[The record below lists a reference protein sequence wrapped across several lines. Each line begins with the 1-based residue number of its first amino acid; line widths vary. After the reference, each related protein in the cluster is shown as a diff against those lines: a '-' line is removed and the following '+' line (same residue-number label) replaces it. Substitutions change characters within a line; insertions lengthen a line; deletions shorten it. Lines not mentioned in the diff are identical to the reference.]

1 MQGESYPGTDID
13 ALRAY
18 AARRVRFASLRAVG
32 REMGVNHSTLHTF
45 LHGREPGPRIR
56 SLVCE
61 WYYREMDDGRDAAAA
76 LGVLARFVS
85 EPEQQRALRD
95 DLLGAVERAILSAG
109 KDVPRWIAGMRR

>member
-1 MQGESYPGTDID
+1 ME
-13 ALRAY
+13 AVRAH
-18 AARRVRFASLRAVG
+18 AARRVRFSSLRAVG

-56 SLVCE
+56 TLLCE
-61 WYYREMDDGRDAAAA
+61 WYYREMDDGRDAATA
-76 LGVLARFVS
+76 LGVLTRFVP

-109 KDVPRWIAGMRR
+109 RDVPGWVARMRR